1 MTRARLM
8 RFVAA
13 LFASIATW
21 MVLRRSRQ
29 AQILQNEKEAA
40 VRQDEREVWAM
51 KQGAIEHRKTEQ

>member
-1 MTRARLM
+1 M
-8 RFVAA
+8 
-13 LFASIATW
+13 FASIATW